1 MEWKETAIR
10 LSNNGESYGDI
21 ARTLSSM
28 GYFDNL
34 PHKIVYDRVRRFLL
48 SHSITKKNYCQVI
61 SQNYSPEHFH
71 ESIGF
76 VPNPVKQVTF
86 GLIGDTHINSK
97 YTQITALH
105 KFYEEC
111 ANRGVCTVY
120 HCGDIDDGEQM
131 RVGHEYELYNHGSD
145 EHIEHIAKV
154 YPHVP
159 GITTKFITGNH
170 DASIYKHCGCDIGK
184 RLSEIR
190 DDLVYLG
197 RDCAVVNLTDT
208 CTLELR
214 HPWDGSSYSISYKPQ
229 KIVDN
234 MLADERPTIVAIG
247 HYHKAEYLP
256 YRGVHTFQVGCF
268 QGTTPFMRGKGLYS
282 NLGGWIVTVNFN
294 NDNTIKSI
302 APEFISFDEI
312 KNDYKQYAQI

>member
-48 SHSITKKNYCQVI
+48 SHSITKKVPCQAI
-61 SQNYSPEHFH
+61 SQNYSPAYFH

-76 VPNPVKQVTF
+76 VPNKVNQITF

-97 YTQITALH
+97 YTQLTALH
-105 KFYEEC
+105 HFYDEC
-111 ANRGVCTVY
+111 FNRGITTVY

-145 EHIEHIAKV
+145 EHIEHIARV
-154 YPHVP
+154 YPYSP
-159 GITTKFITGNH
+159 SITTKFITGNH
-170 DASIYKHCGCDIGK
+170 DSSIYKHGGCDIGK
-184 RLSEIR
+184 RLAELRS
-190 DDLVYLG
+190 DFTYLG
-197 RDCAVVNLTDT
+197 RDCAVVNLTDD

-214 HPWDGSSYSISYKPQ
+214 HPWDGSSYAVSYKSQ

-234 MLADERPTIVAIG
+234 MLLEERPSIIAIG
-247 HYHKAEYLP
+247 HYHKAEYLL
-256 YRGVHTFQVGCF
+256 YRGVHTFQCGCF
-268 QGTTPFMRGKGLYS
+268 EGTTPFMRGKGLYS
-282 NLGGWIVTVNFN
+282 NLGGWIITVNFN
-294 NDNTIKSI
+294 DDGGIKSI
-302 APEFISFDEI
+302 IPEFLSYKEI
-312 KNDYKQYAQI
+312 PNDYRQYIQI

>member
-1 MEWKETAIR
+1 MEWKEIAIR
-10 LSNNGESYGDI
+10 LSNNSESYGDI

-48 SHSITKKNYCQVI
+48 SHSITKKIDCQVV
-61 SQNYSPEHFH
+61 SQNYSPAYFPENY
-71 ESIGF
+71 GGA
-76 VPNPVKQVTF
+76 KQIIF
-86 GLIGDTHINSK
+86 GLIGDTHLNSK

-105 KFYEEC
+105 EFYKEC
-111 ANRGVCTVY
+111 AKRGVTNVY

-159 GITTKFITGNH
+159 GIITKFITGNH
-170 DASIYKHCGCDIGK
+170 DTSIYKHGGCDIGK

-197 RDCAVVNLTDT
+197 RDCAVVNLTND

-234 MLADERPTIVAIG
+234 MLAEERPTIIGIG

-282 NLGGWIVTVNFN
+282 NLGGWIITVTFN
-294 NDNTIKSI
+294 DDGSVKSI
-302 APEFISFDEI
+302 FPEFISYKEI
-312 KNDYKQYAQI
+312 PNDYRQYAQI